1 MAQPHA
7 YDEIAMEY
15 GGNIVF
21 LRASLRAAT
30 LIEKMDGGFAGV
42 LQKLQQGHTRTL
54 RDIVLNSAT
63 DRTTALALLDT
74 MQDENLSVIQQTLIA
89 PAFAILTALMTPDL
103 STEKPTPT
111 ATTTAKAK
119 PVAWADFYSELYQIA
134 TGWLGW
140 TPDAA
145 WNATIPEIT
154 NAFQGHMDMLK
165 AIHGGGDD
173 AEQSNIQTAE
183 QHKAI
188 VEAGFDPEFDREG
201 LRALKEM
208 SKQKTGETA

>member
-1 MAQPHA
+1 MAQRHA
-7 YDEIAMEY
+7 YDVALGY
-15 GGNIVF
+15 GGKAVF

-42 LQKLQQGHTRTL
+42 LHKVQQGHTGTL
-54 RDIVLNSAT
+54 RDIVHNSAT

-74 MQDENLSVIQQTLIA
+74 MRDEKLSVIQQVLIA

-103 STEKPTPT
+103 SADKPT
-111 ATTTAKAK
+111 ATTTTATKAK

-134 TGWLGW
+134 TGWLHW
-140 TPDAA
+140 SPDAV

-154 NAFQGHMDMLK
+154 NAFSGHMDMLK
-165 AIHGGGDD
+165 AIHGGGED
-173 AEQSNIQTAE
+173 AEQSGTPDQRQANID
-183 QHKAI
+183 
-188 VEAGFDPEFDREG
+188 AGLDPEFDRAG
-201 LRALKEM
+201 LAALKEM

>member
-1 MAQPHA
+1 MAQRHA
-7 YDEIAMEY
+7 NDVALGY
-15 GGNIVF
+15 GGDTVF

-42 LQKLQQGHTRTL
+42 LHKVQQGHTGTL
-54 RDIVLNSAT
+54 RGIVHNSAT

-74 MQDENLSVIQQTLIA
+74 MQDEKLSVIQQAMIA

-103 STEKPTPT
+103 STEKPTAT
-111 ATTTAKAK
+111 ATTTAQAK
-119 PVAWADFYSELYQIA
+119 PVAWADFYAELYQIA
-134 TGWLGW
+134 TGWLHW

-173 AEQSNIQTAE
+173 AEQSTTQTADE
-183 QHKAI
+183 HRAI
-188 VEAGFDPEFDREG
+188 VAAGFDPAFDREG

-208 SKQKTGETA
+208 SKQKTGGTV

>member
-1 MAQPHA
+1 MAFQPS
-7 YDEIAMEY
+7 YDVPLSY
-15 GGNIVF
+15 GVATAW
-21 LRASLRAAT
+21 LRPSLRSAT

-42 LQKLQQGHTRTL
+42 LHKVQQGHTGTL
-54 RDIVLNSAT
+54 RDIVHNSAT

-74 MQDENLSVIQQTLIA
+74 MQDEKLSVIQQTLIA

-103 STEKPTPT
+103 STDKPT
-111 ATTTAKAK
+111 ATATTATKAK

-140 TPDAA
+140 TPDTA

-154 NAFQGHMDMLK
+154 NAFSGHMDMLK

-173 AEQSNIQTAE
+173 AEQSGTPDQRQANID
-183 QHKAI
+183 
-188 VEAGFDPEFDREG
+188 AGLDPEFDRAG
-201 LRALKEM
+201 LAALKNM

>member
-1 MAQPHA
+1 MAQRHA
-7 YDEIAMEY
+7 NDVALGY
-15 GGNIVF
+15 GGDTVF

-42 LQKLQQGHTRTL
+42 LHKVQQGHTGTL
-54 RDIVLNSAT
+54 RDIVHNSAT

-74 MQDENLSVIQQTLIA
+74 MQDEKLSVTQQTLIA

-103 STEKPTPT
+103 TAEKPTAT
-111 ATTTAKAK
+111 ATTAK
-119 PVAWADFYSELYQIA
+119 PVAWADFYAELYQIA

-140 TPDAA
+140 KPDAA
-145 WNATIPEIT
+145 WAATIPEIT
-154 NAFQGHMDMLK
+154 NAFSGHMDMLK

-173 AEQSNIQTAE
+173 AEQSNTQTAD
-183 QHKAI
+183 QHRAI
-188 VEAGFDPEFDREG
+188 VEAGFDPAFDKDG

-208 SKQKTGETA
+208 SKQKTGGNV